1 MNKEQLD
8 YIESN
13 IDNAESIGA
22 LSFGWADNV
31 RELVREMRK
40 DKRVLSTIADVLSVT
55 KSLKDLQAE
64 NACSRAEVERLKH
77 EIEVAKRLDDFR
89 LLEIANL
96 RLRLAQA
103 NAALGIVD
111 PALGTGAF
119 LAGLENPPYDEKGGD
134 K

>member
-40 DKRVLSTIADVLSVT
+40 DQRVLSTIANVLSVT
-55 KSLKDLQAE
+55 KIPNDLQAE
-64 NACSRAEVERLKH
+64 NARLRAEVERLKH
-77 EIEVAKRLDDFR
+77 EIEVAERLDDLR
-89 LLEIANL
+89 MLEIANL

-119 LAGLENPPYDEKGGD
+119 LGNPPYDEKGGD